1 MRTLPDLQ
9 HMQKIRMLDRFYGL
23 FILFCLAMLA
33 IGVPFVFHRKL
44 TSGVLACLTL
54 AGIFLARR
62 MSRRGR
68 PERSLILF
76 SAGLWILL
84 VGLMYAGLPPNGAG
98 IALATVVMLA
108 VVVNNRTA
116 LLYFFAY
123 MLPWL
128 AYIVLGH
135 YGMAPP
141 PFFESLPL
149 VAWMLVCGAFLLL
162 LIPIP
167 ELVRNLNEGVSR
179 QQSVLEATSDAVLVV
194 SSTGAVDA
202 YNQKFASI
210 WGAPQALIDQG
221 NDGALLDWVV
231 SKLVN
236 PQAFIQ
242 RVTHLYAHP
251 DQSSFDT
258 LDLND
263 GRVIERYSH
272 PNWVNDKV
280 VGRVWSFRDVT
291 DSRRAQEELQS
302 SQAKLQGLFDLSPL
316 GLTRNGMDGVF
327 YEVNAAFTRMLGYS
341 LEELNAMS
349 YWDITPQDYADQEA
363 IQLEHLRTKG
373 AYGPY
378 EKEYIHRDGH
388 RFPVR
393 LNGIQLRDAHGE
405 AYIWSIIEDITEQKA
420 HEAKLTEASHAAQAA
435 SVAKSQF
442 LANMSHEIRTPMNA
456 ITGLLNL
463 LQATELTHRQRDY
476 ASKAEGATQSLLG
489 LLNDI
494 LDLSK
499 VDAGKMSLENLPFRF
514 DTLMRDLSVVL
525 SANVKAKDID
535 VLFDVDPQLAE
546 VVVGDALRLQQI
558 LINLG
563 GNAIKFTEKGQVLI
577 ALRNVHSDALTTRI
591 EFSVQ
596 DSGIGIAPEHQ
607 KQIFT
612 GFAQAEA
619 STTRRFGGTGLGLTI
634 SKSLVELMGGTLHL
648 ESTPGVGSTF
658 SFQVEFPVVRD
669 MPNAHLAPADPQVA
683 AQRVLIVD
691 DNPTAAHLLLKMV
704 HALGWQGECTG
715 SGPAALDNV
724 RRQRALQPGKFPY
737 SLVLMD
743 WQMPHM
749 DGWETTR
756 QMRDLVRQSEGTQPL
771 VVMLSANGRQGLA
784 QRSEEEQALVDG
796 FLVKPV
802 TASML
807 LEAVIDATSGNPGI
821 RKLSAGRASK
831 RQLAGMRILV
841 VEDNLINQQ
850 VADELL
856 SGEGAIV
863 SLAANGQLGVDA
875 VRLAA
880 PQFDV
885 VLMDIQMPVMDG
897 YTATGLIRSE
907 LGLAQ
912 LPIIAMTANVM
923 ASDREACMA
932 AGMNE
937 HIGKPFDMAKL
948 VSQLLRSTGF
958 DAFADSQTT
967 PTEAID
973 TLPALLP
980 VPLAP
985 VDGMDLRGALGRMS
999 GSRTLYSR
1007 TAKDFLKILVTMHA
1021 KLCEQ
1026 FDSHDQQK
1034 LAMTLHTLKGN
1045 AGTLGVTALAH
1056 DAKCLEQLCVSE
1068 FDSVP
1073 CRQALDGLAATID
1086 QARSLL
1092 EQAIAVLGVDA
1103 VAPSASQPAVANG
1116 ADSARALA
1124 ELAELLAQSDMEA
1137 LQKFADMR
1145 AQLEG
1150 LTDGLY
1156 DRLDAALQQL
1166 DFQAA
1171 HQICLEWANA
1181 HCER

>member
-1 MRTLPDLQ
+1 MRTLPDLH

-44 TSGVLACLTL
+44 TTGGLACLML

-76 SAGLWILL
+76 STGLWIFLL
-84 VGLMYAGLPPNGAG
+84 GLLYGGLPPNGAG
-98 IALATVVMLA
+98 IALATVVMMA
-108 VVVNNRTA
+108 IVVNNRTA
-116 LLYFFAY
+116 VLYFFMY

-128 AYIVLGH
+128 AYILLGH
-135 YGMAPP
+135 YGMAPL
-141 PFFESLPL
+141 PFFASLPL

-167 ELVRNLNEGVSR
+167 ELVRSLNEGVSR

-194 SSTGAVDA
+194 NSAGALDA
-202 YNQKFASI
+202 YNQKFVSI
-210 WGAPQALIDQG
+210 WGIPKALIDQG

-242 RVTHLYAHP
+242 RVTDLYAHP

-258 LDLND
+258 LELND
-263 GRVIERYSH
+263 GRVIERFSH
-272 PNWVNDKV
+272 PNWVNGKV

-291 DSRRAQEELQS
+291 DNRRAQEELQS

-316 GLTRNGMDGVF
+316 GLTRNGMNGGF

-349 YWDITPQDYADQEA
+349 YWDITPPDYADQEA
-363 IQLEHLRTKG
+363 IQLDHLRTKG

-393 LNGIQLRDAHGE
+393 LNGIQLRDANGDP
-405 AYIWSIIEDITEQKA
+405 YIWSIIEDITEQKA

-476 ASKAEGATQSLLG
+476 ASKAEGAAQSLLG

-499 VDAGKMSLENLPFRF
+499 VDAGKMSLENLPFRP
-514 DTLMRDLSVVL
+514 DTVMRDLSVVL

-563 GNAIKFTEKGQVLI
+563 GNAIKFTEKGQVVI
-577 ALRNVHSDALTTRI
+577 ALRNVHSDALTNRI

-607 KQIFT
+607 AQIFT

-658 SFQVEFPVVRD
+658 SFEVEFPVVRD
-669 MPNAHLAPADPQVA
+669 MPNAHLAPADPQVV

-691 DNPTAAHLLLKMV
+691 DNPVAANLLQKMV
-704 HALGWQGECTG
+704 HALGWQGEWTG
-715 SGPAALDNV
+715 SGQEALENV
-724 RRQRALQPGKFPY
+724 QREIVRHHGKCPY
-737 SLVLMD
+737 SLILMD
-743 WQMPHM
+743 WQMPQM
-749 DGWETTR
+749 DGWETIR
-756 QMRDLVRQSEGTQPL
+756 RMCNMARLCDGAQPL

-807 LEAVIDATSGNPGI
+807 LEAVMEATSGNPGI
-821 RKLSAGRASK
+821 RRLTAGRASK

-850 VADELL
+850 VAEELL

-897 YTATGLIRSE
+897 YTATGHIRSE
-907 LGLAQ
+907 LGLVQ

-958 DAFADSQTT
+958 DASADSQTT
-967 PTEAID
+967 PVEASALP
-973 TLPALLP
+973 TPLPA
-980 VPLAP
+980 PLAP
-985 VDGMDLRGALGRMS
+985 VEGMDLHGALGRMS
-999 GSRTLYSR
+999 GSRSLYSR
-1007 TAKDFLKILVTMHA
+1007 TARDFLNILVTMHA

-1026 FDSHDQQK
+1026 FESNDKQK

-1045 AGTLGVTALAH
+1045 AGTLGVTALAQ
-1056 DAKCLEQLCVSE
+1056 DAKRLEQLCMSE
-1068 FDSVP
+1068 FGSAL
-1073 CRQALDGLAATID
+1073 CRQALNGLAATID

-1092 EQAIAVLGVDA
+1092 EQAIAVLGVEA
-1103 VAPSASQPAVANG
+1103 VASSPSLAALASG
-1116 ADSARALA
+1116 ADAARALA
-1124 ELAELLAQSDMEA
+1124 ELAALLAQSDMDA

-1145 AQLEG
+1145 VQLEG
-1150 LTDGLY
+1150 LPDGLFGK
-1156 DRLDAALQQL
+1156 LDAALQQL

-1171 HQICLEWANA
+1171 YQICLGAK
-1181 HCER
+1181 

>member
-23 FILFCLAMLA
+23 FILFCLAMLV

-44 TSGVLACLTL
+44 ITGVLACLIL

-68 PERSLILF
+68 LERSLILF
-76 SAGLWILL
+76 STGLWILL
-84 VGLMYAGLPPNGAG
+84 LGLMYGGLPPNGAG

-167 ELVRNLNEGVSR
+167 ELVRSLNEGVSR
-179 QQSVLEATSDAVLVV
+179 QQSVLEATSDAILVV
-194 SSTGAVDA
+194 DATGAVDS
-202 YNQKFASI
+202 YNQKFVSI
-210 WGAPQALIDQG
+210 WGIPQALLDQG
-221 NDGALLDWVV
+221 SDAALLNWVV
-231 SKLVN
+231 SKLVD

-242 RVTHLYAHP
+242 RVTDLYAHP
-251 DQSSFDT
+251 DQSSSDT
-258 LDLND
+258 LELND
-263 GRVIERYSH
+263 SRVIERFSH
-272 PNWVNDKV
+272 PNLVNGKV

-291 DSRRAQEELQS
+291 DSRRAQQELQS

-349 YWDITPQDYADQEA
+349 YWDITPPDYADQEA
-363 IQLEHLRTKG
+363 IQLDHLRTKG

-393 LNGIQLRDAHGE
+393 LNGIQLRDAHGD
-405 AYIWSIIEDITEQKA
+405 AYIWSIVEDITEQKA
-420 HEAKLTEASHAAQAA
+420 HELRLTEATSAAQAA

-525 SANVKAKDID
+525 SANIKAKDID
-535 VLFDVDPQLAE
+535 VLFDVDPQLTE

-563 GNAIKFTEKGQVLI
+563 GNAIKFTEKGQVVI
-577 ALRNVHSDALTTRI
+577 ALRNVHADALTTRI

-607 KQIFT
+607 PQIFT

-634 SKSLVELMGGTLHL
+634 SKSLVELMGGSLRL

-658 SFQVEFPVVRD
+658 SFQVDFPVE
-669 MPNAHLAPADPQVA
+669 PNISDTLPAPIDKGAD
-683 AQRVLIVD
+683 QRVLIVD
-691 DNPTAAHLLLKMV
+691 DNPTAAHLLLRMV
-704 HALGWQGECTG
+704 HALGWQAECIG
-715 SGPAALDNV
+715 SGPAALECV
-724 RRQRALQPGKFPY
+724 RRQRALHPGKFPY
-737 SLVLMD
+737 SLILMD

-749 DGWETTR
+749 DGWETAH
-756 QMRDLVRQSEGTQPL
+756 QMRDLARQSEGAQPL

-807 LEAVIDATSGNPGI
+807 LDAVIDATSGNPSI
-821 RKLSAGRASK
+821 RRLTAGRSSK

-850 VADELL
+850 VAEELL

-885 VLMDIQMPVMDG
+885 VLMDLQMPVMDG
-897 YTATGLIRSE
+897 YTATGLIRND

-958 DAFADSQTT
+958 MGSTDSPST
-967 PTEAID
+967 PIQSTG
-973 TLPALLP
+973 TLPA
-980 VPLAP
+980 PLAR
-985 VDGMDLRGALGRMS
+985 VEGMDLQGALGRMS
-999 GSRTLYSR
+999 GSRSLYCR
-1007 TAKDFLKILVTMHA
+1007 TAKGFLKILSTMHGT
-1021 KLCEQ
+1021 LLEQ
-1026 FDSHDQQK
+1026 HQGNDQQK

-1045 AGTLGVTALAH
+1045 AGTLGVTVLALE
-1056 DAKCLEQLCVSE
+1056 AKRLEQLCATE
-1068 FDSVP
+1068 FGSAQY
-1073 CRQALDGLAATID
+1073 RQALDGLAATID
-1086 QARSLL
+1086 QAASLLQQAIGVLDVDVVTPSPTQPAQANGTDSASVLAELAALL
-1092 EQAIAVLGVDA
+1092 EQA
-1103 VAPSASQPAVANG
+1103 
-1116 ADSARALA
+1116 
-1124 ELAELLAQSDMEA
+1124 DMDA
-1137 LQKFADMR
+1137 LQKFAEMR
-1145 AQLEG
+1145 VQLEG
-1150 LTDGLY
+1150 LPDGLF
-1156 DRLDAALQQL
+1156 DRLDAALEQL

-1171 HQICLEWANA
+1171 YQICLTVK
-1181 HCER
+1181 

>member
-1 MRTLPDLQ
+1 MSTLPDLQ

-23 FILFCLAMLA
+23 FTWFCLALLA
-33 IGVPFVFHRKL
+33 IGVPFVFYRKL
-44 TSGVLACLTL
+44 TTAVLIGLMM

-76 SAGLWILL
+76 STGLWIVLL
-84 VGLMYAGLPPNGAG
+84 GLMYGGLPPNGAG
-98 IALATVVMLA
+98 VALATVVVLA

-116 LLYFFAY
+116 MVYFFSY
-123 MLPWL
+123 MLLWL
-128 AYIVLGH
+128 VYIVLRH
-135 YGMAPP
+135 FELAPP
-141 PFFESLPL
+141 PFFASLPF
-149 VAWMLVCGAFLLL
+149 VAWLVVFGAFFLV

-167 ELVRNLNEGVSR
+167 EMVRALNEGVSR
-179 QQSVLEATSDAVLVV
+179 QQSVLEATSDAILVV
-194 SSTGAVDA
+194 DATGAVDS
-202 YNQKFASI
+202 YNQKFVSI
-210 WGAPQALIDQG
+210 WGIPQALLDQG
-221 NDGALLDWVV
+221 SDAALLNWVV
-231 SKLVN
+231 SKLVD

-242 RVTHLYAHP
+242 RVTDLYAHP
-251 DQSSFDT
+251 DQSSSDT
-258 LDLND
+258 LELND
-263 GRVIERYSH
+263 SRVIERFSH
-272 PNWVNDKV
+272 PNLVNDKV

-341 LEELNAMS
+341 LEELNTMS
-349 YWDITPQDYADQEA
+349 YWDITPPDYADQEA
-363 IQLEHLRTKG
+363 IQLDHLRTKG

-378 EKEYIHRDGH
+378 QKEYIHRDGH

-463 LQATELTHRQRDY
+463 LQTTELTHRQRDY

-499 VDAGKMSLENLPFRF
+499 VDAGKMSLENLPFRP
-514 DTLMRDLSVVL
+514 DTVMRELSVVL
-525 SANVKAKDID
+525 SANVKAKDIE
-535 VLFDVDPQLAE
+535 VLFDIDPQLE
-546 VVVGDALRLQQI
+546 KVVVGDAMRLRQI

-563 GNAIKFTEKGQVLI
+563 GNGIKFTEKGQVVI
-577 ALRNVHSDALTTRI
+577 ALRSVYADALKTRI

-634 SKSLVELMGGTLHL
+634 SKSLVELMGGTLRL
-648 ESTPGVGSTF
+648 ASTPGVGSTF
-658 SFQVEFPVVRD
+658 SFEVEFPLVRD
-669 MPNAHLAPADPQVA
+669 MPNALLAPADTQVA

-691 DNPTAAHLLLKMV
+691 DNPVAANLLQKIV
-704 HALGWQGECTG
+704 HAIGWQGEWTG
-715 SGPAALDNV
+715 SGHEALEKV
-724 RRQRALQPGKFPY
+724 HREIVLHHGKCPY
-737 SLVLMD
+737 SLILMD
-743 WQMPHM
+743 WQMPQM
-749 DGWETTR
+749 DGWETIR
-756 QMRDLVRQSEGTQPL
+756 RMCNMARLCDGPQPL

-807 LEAVIDATSGNPGI
+807 LEAVMEATSGNPGI

-850 VADELL
+850 VAEELL
-856 SGEGAIV
+856 SGEGAMV

-875 VRLAA
+875 VRMAA

-897 YTATGLIRSE
+897 YMATGLIRSE
-907 LGLAQ
+907 LGLVQ

-932 AGMNE
+932 AGMNA

-958 DAFADSQTT
+958 DASAVSQTT
-967 PTEAID
+967 SIEAIA
-973 TLPALLP
+973 TLP

-985 VDGMDLRGALGRMS
+985 VEGMDLHGALGRMS

-1007 TAKDFLKILVTMHA
+1007 TAKDFLKILFTMHA

-1026 FDSHDQQK
+1026 FESHDQQK

-1045 AGTLGVTALAH
+1045 AGTLGVTALAQ
-1056 DAKCLEQLCVSE
+1056 DAKRLEQLRVSE
-1068 FDSVP
+1068 FGSVP
-1073 CRQALDGLAATID
+1073 CRQALDGLSATID

-1092 EQAIAVLGVDA
+1092 GQAIAVLGVDA
-1103 VAPSASQPAVANG
+1103 VAPSPSLPALENG
-1116 ADSARALA
+1116 TDPVRALA
-1124 ELAELLAQSDMEA
+1124 ELAALLAQSDMEA
-1137 LQKFADMR
+1137 LQKFTEMSV
-1145 AQLEG
+1145 QLEG
-1150 LTDGLY
+1150 RSDGLFG
-1156 DRLDAALQQL
+1156 RLDAALQQL

-1171 HQICLEWANA
+1171 YQICLSAK
-1181 HCER
+1181 